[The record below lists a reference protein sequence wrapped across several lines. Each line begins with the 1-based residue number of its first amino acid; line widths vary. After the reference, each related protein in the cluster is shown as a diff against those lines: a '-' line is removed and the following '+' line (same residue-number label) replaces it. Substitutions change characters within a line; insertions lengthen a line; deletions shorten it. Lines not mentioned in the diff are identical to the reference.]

1 MKILSV
7 RHAALPALLLPL
19 IAAAQAADEQTMVVT
34 AAPTTVS
41 ELDTPAAVSVVNGD
55 EMRQAAPRVNLSE
68 SLGAV
73 PGLQVQNRQNYAQ
86 DLQLSI
92 RGFGSRSTYG
102 VRGLRIY
109 VDGIPAT
116 MPDGQGQTSNIDI
129 GSVDTIE
136 VLRGPFSALY
146 GNSSGGV
153 INVTSQTGTQPPT
166 VEASSYYGSFG
177 TWHYGM
183 KATGAVG
190 DGSHAGDVDYTVST
204 NRFTT
209 HGYRDHSGARKNLAN
224 ARLGVRINDV
234 SKLTLLLNSVDIKA
248 NDAGGLTADEWRD
261 NPRQS
266 PRGDQYNTRKNTRQ
280 TQAGLRYERQLSAQD
295 DLSVMMYAGERET
308 TQFQSIP
315 RAPQLKPSHAGGVID
330 LTRHYQGID
339 TRLTHRGELLVPV
352 TLTAG
357 LDYENMSERRKGY
370 ENFVMVNGAPQYGEQ
385 GALRRNERNLM
396 WNVDPYLQTQWQL
409 TDKLS
414 LDAGVRY
421 SSVWFDSND
430 YYITPGNGDDSG
442 DASYHKWLPAGS
454 LKYALTDAWNVY
466 LSAGRGFETPTINE
480 LSYRSD
486 NQSGLN
492 FGLKPS
498 TNDTVEIGSKTRIG
512 NGLFTAALFQTN
524 TDNEIVVDSSS
535 GGRTSYKNAG
545 KTRRQG
551 VELGLDQQ
559 FGESWRLKAAWT
571 WLDATYRTNVCDDAS
586 CNGNRI
592 PGIARNMGYASFGYQ
607 PEQGWYAGSDIRYMS
622 DIMANDEN
630 TAKAPSWTVVG
641 LTTGY
646 KWSYGRMDMD
656 LFGRIDN
663 LFDRE
668 YVGSVIV
675 NESNGR
681 YYEPAPGRNYGI
693 GMTPAWRFKNRP
705 PPPPMPLAI
714 GGRSAFPGRLFH
726 RQADTRQRPAL
737 DTPPPS

>member
-7 RHAALPALLLPL
+7 RHVALPALLLPL

-261 NPRQS
+261 DPRQS

-512 NGLFTAALFQTN
+512 IGLFTAALFQTN

-551 VELGLDQQ
+551 MELGLDQQ

-693 GMTPAWRFKNRP
+693 GLNLAWRFE
-705 PPPPMPLAI
+705 
-714 GGRSAFPGRLFH
+714 
-726 RQADTRQRPAL
+726 
-737 DTPPPS
+737 

>member
-19 IAAAQAADEQTMVVT
+19 IAAAQTADEQTMVVT

-55 EMRQAAPRVNLSE
+55 EMRQAAPCVNLSE

-280 TQAGLRYERQLSAQD
+280 TQAGLRYERQLSVQD

-498 TNDTVEIGSKTRIG
+498 TNDTVEIGSKTRLG
-512 NGLFTAALFQTN
+512 NGLLTAALFQTN

-551 VELGLDQQ
+551 MELGLDQQ

-607 PEQGWYAGSDIRYMS
+607 LEQGWYAGSDIRYMS

-656 LFGRIDN
+656 LFGRVDN

-693 GMTPAWRFKNRP
+693 GLNLAWRFE
-705 PPPPMPLAI
+705 
-714 GGRSAFPGRLFH
+714 
-726 RQADTRQRPAL
+726 
-737 DTPPPS
+737 

>member
-129 GSVDTIE
+129 GSVDTLE

-266 PRGDQYNTRKNTRQ
+266 PRGDQYNTRKDTRQ
-280 TQAGLRYERQLSAQD
+280 TQAGLRYERQLSDQD

-308 TQFQSIP
+308 TQYQSIP

-480 LSYRSD
+480 LSYRAD

-512 NGLFTAALFQTN
+512 NGLLTAALFQTD

-551 VELGLDQQ
+551 MELGLDQQ

-571 WLDATYRTNVCDDAS
+571 WLDATYRTNVCGDAS

-656 LFGRIDN
+656 LFGRVDN

-681 YYEPAPGRNYGI
+681 DYEPAPGRNYGI
-693 GMTPAWRFKNRP
+693 GLNLAWRFE
-705 PPPPMPLAI
+705 
-714 GGRSAFPGRLFH
+714 
-726 RQADTRQRPAL
+726 
-737 DTPPPS
+737 

>member
-7 RHAALPALLLPL
+7 RHVALPALLLPL

-315 RAPQLKPSHAGGVID
+315 RAPQLRPSHAGGVID

-370 ENFVMVNGAPQYGEQ
+370 ENFVMFNGAPQYGEQ

-442 DASYHKWLPAGS
+442 DASYHKLLPAGS

-551 VELGLDQQ
+551 MELGLDQQ

-693 GMTPAWRFKNRP
+693 GLNLAWRFE
-705 PPPPMPLAI
+705 
-714 GGRSAFPGRLFH
+714 
-726 RQADTRQRPAL
+726 
-737 DTPPPS
+737 

>member
-204 NRFTT
+204 NRFTP

-266 PRGDQYNTRKNTRQ
+266 PRGDQYDTRKNTRQ

-308 TQFQSIP
+308 TQYQSIP

-512 NGLFTAALFQTN
+512 NGLLTAALFQTN

-551 VELGLDQQ
+551 MELGLDQQ

-656 LFGRIDN
+656 LFGRVDN

-681 YYEPAPGRNYGI
+681 YYEPAPGRNFGI
-693 GMTPAWRFKNRP
+693 GLNLAWRFE
-705 PPPPMPLAI
+705 
-714 GGRSAFPGRLFH
+714 
-726 RQADTRQRPAL
+726 
-737 DTPPPS
+737 

>member
-512 NGLFTAALFQTN
+512 NALFTAALFQTN

-551 VELGLDQQ
+551 MELGLDQQ

-693 GMTPAWRFKNRP
+693 GLNLAWRFE
-705 PPPPMPLAI
+705 
-714 GGRSAFPGRLFH
+714 
-726 RQADTRQRPAL
+726 
-737 DTPPPS
+737 

>member
-551 VELGLDQQ
+551 MELGLDQQ

-630 TAKAPSWTVVG
+630 TAKAPSWTVFG

-693 GMTPAWRFKNRP
+693 GLNLAWRFE
-705 PPPPMPLAI
+705 
-714 GGRSAFPGRLFH
+714 
-726 RQADTRQRPAL
+726 
-737 DTPPPS
+737 

>member
-19 IAAAQAADEQTMVVT
+19 IAAAQTADEQTMVVT

-280 TQAGLRYERQLSAQD
+280 TQAGLRYERQLSAQY

-315 RAPQLKPSHAGGVID
+315 RTPQLKPSHAGGVID

-396 WNVDPYLQTQWQL
+396 WNIDPYLQTQWQL

-498 TNDTVEIGSKTRIG
+498 TNDTVEIGSKTRLG
-512 NGLFTAALFQTN
+512 NGLLTAALFQTN

-551 VELGLDQQ
+551 MELGLDQQ

-656 LFGRIDN
+656 LFGRVDN

-693 GMTPAWRFKNRP
+693 GLNLAWRFE
-705 PPPPMPLAI
+705 
-714 GGRSAFPGRLFH
+714 
-726 RQADTRQRPAL
+726 
-737 DTPPPS
+737 

>member
-1 MKILSV
+1 MKIIAMRTV
-7 RHAALPALLLPL
+7 ALPALLLPL
-19 IAAAQAADEQTMVVT
+19 VANVHASTNDEQTMVVT
-34 AAPTTVS
+34 ATPTAVS

-55 EMRQAAPRVNLSE
+55 DMRQAAPRINLSE

-102 VRGLRIY
+102 VRGLRLY

-129 GSVDTIE
+129 GSIDSLE

-153 INVTSQTGTQPPT
+153 INVNTQTGSQPPT
-166 VEASSYYGSFG
+166 IEASSYYGSFG
-177 TWHYGM
+177 TWHYGL

-190 DGSHAGDVDYTVST
+190 DGSQAGDVDYTVST

-209 HGYRDHSGARKNLAN
+209 HGSRDHSGARKNLAN
-224 ARLGVRINDV
+224 AKLGVRINDV
-234 SKLTLLLNSVDIKA
+234 SKLTLLFNSVDIKA
-248 NDAGGLTADEWRD
+248 NDPGGLSYEEWQN

-266 PRGDQYNTRKNTRQ
+266 PRGDQYNTRKTVKQ
-280 TQAGLRYERQLSAQD
+280 TQAGLRYERQLSQQD

-308 TQFQSIP
+308 TQYQSIP
-315 RAPQLKPSHAGGVID
+315 MAPQLKPSHSGGVID

-339 TRLTHRGELLVPV
+339 TRWTHRGELLVPV
-352 TLTAG
+352 TFTTG

-370 ENFVMVNGAPQYGEQ
+370 ENYVLVNGAPQYGEQ
-385 GALRRNERNLM
+385 GDLRRNERNLM
-396 WNVDPYLQTQWQL
+396 WNLDPYLQTQWQL
-409 TDKLS
+409 TQKLT

-430 YYITPGNGDDSG
+430 YYVTPGNGDDSG

-454 LKYALTDAWNVY
+454 LKYAVTDAWNIY

-480 LSYRSD
+480 LSYRSG

-492 FGLKPS
+492 FDLKPS
-498 TNDTVEIGSKTRIG
+498 TNETVEIGSKTRIG
-512 NGLFTAALFQTN
+512 NGLFTAALFQTD

-551 VELGLDQQ
+551 MELGLDQQ
-559 FGESWRLKAAWT
+559 FGDSWKLKAAWT
-571 WLDATYRTNVCDDAS
+571 WLDATYRTNVCGSSD

-607 PEQGWYAGSDIRYMS
+607 PEQGWYAGSDIRYMG
-622 DIMANDEN
+622 DIMANDAN

-646 KWSYGRMDMD
+646 KWSYGKMDMD
-656 LFGRIDN
+656 LFGRVDN
-663 LFDRE
+663 LFDRN
-668 YVGSVIV
+668 YAGSVIV

-681 YYEPAPGRNYGI
+681 YYEPAPGRNFGI
-693 GMTPAWRFKNRP
+693 GMNLAWRFE
-705 PPPPMPLAI
+705 
-714 GGRSAFPGRLFH
+714 
-726 RQADTRQRPAL
+726 
-737 DTPPPS
+737 

>member
-1 MKILSV
+1 M

-116 MPDGQGQTSNIDI
+116 MPDAQGQTSNIDI

-551 VELGLDQQ
+551 MELGLDQQ

-693 GMTPAWRFKNRP
+693 GLNLAWRFE
-705 PPPPMPLAI
+705 
-714 GGRSAFPGRLFH
+714 
-726 RQADTRQRPAL
+726 
-737 DTPPPS
+737 

>member
-498 TNDTVEIGSKTRIG
+498 TNDTVEIGSKKRIG

-551 VELGLDQQ
+551 MELGLDQQ

-693 GMTPAWRFKNRP
+693 GLNLAWRFE
-705 PPPPMPLAI
+705 
-714 GGRSAFPGRLFH
+714 
-726 RQADTRQRPAL
+726 
-737 DTPPPS
+737 

>member
-7 RHAALPALLLPL
+7 RHVALPALLLPL

-41 ELDTPAAVSVVNGD
+41 ELDTPAAVSVVDGD

-92 RGFGSRSTYG
+92 RDFGSRSTYG

-551 VELGLDQQ
+551 MELGLDQQ

-693 GMTPAWRFKNRP
+693 GLNLAWRFE
-705 PPPPMPLAI
+705 
-714 GGRSAFPGRLFH
+714 
-726 RQADTRQRPAL
+726 
-737 DTPPPS
+737 

>member
-234 SKLTLLLNSVDIKA
+234 SKLTLLLNSVDIEA
-248 NDAGGLTADEWRD
+248 NDAGGLTADEWRN

-442 DASYHKWLPAGS
+442 NASYHKWLPAGS

-551 VELGLDQQ
+551 MELGLDQQ

-693 GMTPAWRFKNRP
+693 GLNLAWRFE
-705 PPPPMPLAI
+705 
-714 GGRSAFPGRLFH
+714 
-726 RQADTRQRPAL
+726 
-737 DTPPPS
+737 

>member
-34 AAPTTVS
+34 AAPTMVS

-261 NPRQS
+261 NPRPS

-551 VELGLDQQ
+551 MELGLDQQ

-693 GMTPAWRFKNRP
+693 GLNLAWRFE
-705 PPPPMPLAI
+705 
-714 GGRSAFPGRLFH
+714 
-726 RQADTRQRPAL
+726 
-737 DTPPPS
+737 

>member
-224 ARLGVRINDV
+224 ARLGLRINDV

-266 PRGDQYNTRKNTRQ
+266 PHGDQYNTRKNTRQ

-551 VELGLDQQ
+551 MELGLDQQ

-693 GMTPAWRFKNRP
+693 GLNLAWRFE
-705 PPPPMPLAI
+705 
-714 GGRSAFPGRLFH
+714 
-726 RQADTRQRPAL
+726 
-737 DTPPPS
+737 

>member
-129 GSVDTIE
+129 GSVDTLE

-266 PRGDQYNTRKNTRQ
+266 PRGDQYNTRKDTRQ
-280 TQAGLRYERQLSAQD
+280 TQAGLRYERQLSDQD

-308 TQFQSIP
+308 TQYQSIP

-480 LSYRSD
+480 LSYRAD

-512 NGLFTAALFQTN
+512 NGLLTAALFQTD

-551 VELGLDQQ
+551 IELGLDQQ

-571 WLDATYRTNVCDDAS
+571 WLDATYRTNVCGDAS

-630 TAKAPSWTVVG
+630 TANAPSWTVVG

-656 LFGRIDN
+656 LFGRVDN

-693 GMTPAWRFKNRP
+693 GLNLAWRFE
-705 PPPPMPLAI
+705 
-714 GGRSAFPGRLFH
+714 
-726 RQADTRQRPAL
+726 
-737 DTPPPS
+737 

>member
-209 HGYRDHSGARKNLAN
+209 HGYRDYSGARKNLAN

-466 LSAGRGFETPTINE
+466 ISAGRGFETPTINE

-512 NGLFTAALFQTN
+512 NGLLTAALFQTD

-551 VELGLDQQ
+551 MELGLDQQ

-571 WLDATYRTNVCDDAS
+571 WLDATYRTNVCGDAS

-656 LFGRIDN
+656 LFGRVDN

-693 GMTPAWRFKNRP
+693 GLNLAWRFE
-705 PPPPMPLAI
+705 
-714 GGRSAFPGRLFH
+714 
-726 RQADTRQRPAL
+726 
-737 DTPPPS
+737 

>member
-7 RHAALPALLLPL
+7 RHVALPALLLPL

-280 TQAGLRYERQLSAQD
+280 TQAGLRYERQLSAHD

-396 WNVDPYLQTQWQL
+396 WNVAPYLQTQWQL

-551 VELGLDQQ
+551 MELGLDQQ

-592 PGIARNMGYASFGYQ
+592 PGNARNMGYASFGYQ

-693 GMTPAWRFKNRP
+693 GLNLAWRFE
-705 PPPPMPLAI
+705 
-714 GGRSAFPGRLFH
+714 
-726 RQADTRQRPAL
+726 
-737 DTPPPS
+737 

>member
-1 MKILSV
+1 M

-19 IAAAQAADEQTMVVT
+19 IAAAQTADEQTMVVT

-280 TQAGLRYERQLSAQD
+280 TQAGLRYELQLSAQD

-498 TNDTVEIGSKTRIG
+498 TNDTVEIGSKTRLG
-512 NGLFTAALFQTN
+512 NGLLTAALFQTN

-551 VELGLDQQ
+551 MELGLDQQ

-656 LFGRIDN
+656 LFGRVDN

-693 GMTPAWRFKNRP
+693 GLNLAWRFE
-705 PPPPMPLAI
+705 
-714 GGRSAFPGRLFH
+714 
-726 RQADTRQRPAL
+726 
-737 DTPPPS
+737 

>member
-1 MKILSV
+1 M

-73 PGLQVQNRQNYAQ
+73 PGLQVQNRQNYAK

-551 VELGLDQQ
+551 MELGLDQQ

-693 GMTPAWRFKNRP
+693 GLNLAWRFE
-705 PPPPMPLAI
+705 
-714 GGRSAFPGRLFH
+714 
-726 RQADTRQRPAL
+726 
-737 DTPPPS
+737 

>member
-136 VLRGPFSALY
+136 VLRGPFSARY

-512 NGLFTAALFQTN
+512 NGLLTAALFQTD

-551 VELGLDQQ
+551 MELGLDQQ

-571 WLDATYRTNVCDDAS
+571 WLDATYRTNVCGDAS

-622 DIMANDEN
+622 DIMANDKN

-656 LFGRIDN
+656 LSGRVDN

-693 GMTPAWRFKNRP
+693 GLNLAWRFE
-705 PPPPMPLAI
+705 
-714 GGRSAFPGRLFH
+714 
-726 RQADTRQRPAL
+726 
-737 DTPPPS
+737 

>member
-153 INVTSQTGTQPPT
+153 INVTSQTGPQPPT

-183 KATGAVG
+183 KATGTVG

-551 VELGLDQQ
+551 MELGLDQQ

-693 GMTPAWRFKNRP
+693 GLNLAWRFE
-705 PPPPMPLAI
+705 
-714 GGRSAFPGRLFH
+714 
-726 RQADTRQRPAL
+726 
-737 DTPPPS
+737 

>member
-551 VELGLDQQ
+551 MELGLDQQ

-693 GMTPAWRFKNRP
+693 GLKLAWRFE
-705 PPPPMPLAI
+705 
-714 GGRSAFPGRLFH
+714 
-726 RQADTRQRPAL
+726 
-737 DTPPPS
+737 

>member
-266 PRGDQYNTRKNTRQ
+266 PHGDQYNTRKNTRQ

-551 VELGLDQQ
+551 MELGLDQQ

-656 LFGRIDN
+656 LFGRI
-663 LFDRE
+663 
-668 YVGSVIV
+668 
-675 NESNGR
+675 
-681 YYEPAPGRNYGI
+681 
-693 GMTPAWRFKNRP
+693 
-705 PPPPMPLAI
+705 
-714 GGRSAFPGRLFH
+714 
-726 RQADTRQRPAL
+726 
-737 DTPPPS
+737 

>member
-34 AAPTTVS
+34 AAPTMVS

-166 VEASSYYGSFG
+166 EEASSYYGSFG

-551 VELGLDQQ
+551 MELGLDQQ

-693 GMTPAWRFKNRP
+693 GLNLAWRFE
-705 PPPPMPLAI
+705 
-714 GGRSAFPGRLFH
+714 
-726 RQADTRQRPAL
+726 
-737 DTPPPS
+737 

>member
-7 RHAALPALLLPL
+7 RAAALPALLLPL
-19 IAAAQAADEQTMVVT
+19 VSAGPTALAAEQTMVVT
-34 AAPTTVS
+34 AAPSAVS

-129 GSVDTIE
+129 GSLDSLE

-153 INVTSQTGTQPPT
+153 INATSQTGSQPPT
-166 VEASSYYGSFG
+166 IEASSYYGSFG

-190 DGSHAGDVDYTVST
+190 DGSHAGDVDYVVST

-209 HGYRDHSGARKNLAN
+209 HGFRDHSGARKNLAN
-224 ARLGVRINDV
+224 AKLGVRINDV
-234 SKLTLLLNSVDIKA
+234 SKLTLLFNSVDIKA
-248 NDAGGLTADEWRD
+248 NDAGGLSYDEWQN

-266 PRGDQYNTRKNTRQ
+266 PRGDEYNTRKTIKQ
-280 TQAGLRYERQLSAQD
+280 TQAGLRYERQLSEQD

-308 TQFQSIP
+308 TQYQSIP
-315 RAPQLKPSHAGGVID
+315 RAPQLKPTHAGGVID

-339 TRLTHRGELLVPV
+339 TRWTHRGELLVPV
-352 TLTAG
+352 TFTTG
-357 LDYENMSERRKGY
+357 LDYETMSERRKGY
-370 ENFVMVNGAPQYGEQ
+370 ENFVMSNGAPQYGEK
-385 GALRRNERNLM
+385 GDLRRNERNLM

-409 TDKLS
+409 TEKLS

-442 DASYHKWLPAGS
+442 EASYHKWLPAGS
-454 LKYALTDAWNVY
+454 LKYAVTDAWNVY
-466 LSAGRGFETPTINE
+466 VSAGRGFETPTINE
-480 LSYRSD
+480 LSYRSGD
-486 NQSGLN
+486 QGGLN
-492 FGLKPS
+492 FGLQPS
-498 TNDTVEIGSKTRIG
+498 TNETVEIGSKARIG
-512 NGLFTAALFQTN
+512 NGLLTAALFQTD
-524 TDNEIVVDSSS
+524 TDNEIVVDTSS

-551 VELGLDQQ
+551 MELGLDQQ

-571 WLDATYRTNVCDDAS
+571 WLDATYRTNVCDDTS
-586 CNGNRI
+586 CKGNRI

-607 PEQGWYAGSDIRYMS
+607 PEKGWYAGSDIRYMS

-656 LFGRIDN
+656 LFGRVDN
-663 LFDRE
+663 LFDRS
-668 YVGSVIV
+668 YAGSVIV

-693 GMTPAWRFKNRP
+693 GLNLAWRFE
-705 PPPPMPLAI
+705 
-714 GGRSAFPGRLFH
+714 
-726 RQADTRQRPAL
+726 
-737 DTPPPS
+737 

>member
-73 PGLQVQNRQNYAQ
+73 PGLKVQNRQNYAQ

-129 GSVDTIE
+129 GSVDTLE

-266 PRGDQYNTRKNTRQ
+266 PRGDQYNTRKDTRQ

-295 DLSVMMYAGERET
+295 DLSVMMYTGERET
-308 TQFQSIP
+308 TQYQSIP

-480 LSYRSD
+480 LSYRAD

-512 NGLFTAALFQTN
+512 NGLLTAALFQTD
-524 TDNEIVVDSSS
+524 TDNEIVVDISS

-551 VELGLDQQ
+551 MELGLDQQ

-571 WLDATYRTNVCDDAS
+571 WLDATYRTNVCGDAS

-656 LFGRIDN
+656 LFGRVDN

-693 GMTPAWRFKNRP
+693 GLNLAWRFE
-705 PPPPMPLAI
+705 
-714 GGRSAFPGRLFH
+714 
-726 RQADTRQRPAL
+726 
-737 DTPPPS
+737 

>member
-7 RHAALPALLLPL
+7 RHVALPALLLPL

-41 ELDTPAAVSVVNGD
+41 ELDTPAAFSVVNGD

-109 VDGIPAT
+109 VDGIPVT

-551 VELGLDQQ
+551 MELGLDQQ

-693 GMTPAWRFKNRP
+693 GLNLAWRFE
-705 PPPPMPLAI
+705 
-714 GGRSAFPGRLFH
+714 
-726 RQADTRQRPAL
+726 
-737 DTPPPS
+737 

>member
-339 TRLTHRGELLVPV
+339 TRLTHRGELLLPV

-551 VELGLDQQ
+551 MELGLDQL

-693 GMTPAWRFKNRP
+693 GLNLAWRFE
-705 PPPPMPLAI
+705 
-714 GGRSAFPGRLFH
+714 
-726 RQADTRQRPAL
+726 
-737 DTPPPS
+737 

>member
-183 KATGAVG
+183 KATGTVG

-266 PRGDQYNTRKNTRQ
+266 PHGDQYNTRKNTRQ

-551 VELGLDQQ
+551 MELGLDQQ

-693 GMTPAWRFKNRP
+693 GLNLAWRFE
-705 PPPPMPLAI
+705 
-714 GGRSAFPGRLFH
+714 
-726 RQADTRQRPAL
+726 
-737 DTPPPS
+737 

>member
-7 RHAALPALLLPL
+7 RLAALPALLLPL

-204 NRFTT
+204 NRFTP

-551 VELGLDQQ
+551 MELGLDQQ

-693 GMTPAWRFKNRP
+693 GLNLAWRFE
-705 PPPPMPLAI
+705 
-714 GGRSAFPGRLFH
+714 
-726 RQADTRQRPAL
+726 
-737 DTPPPS
+737 

>member
-7 RHAALPALLLPL
+7 SHAALPALLLPL

-153 INVTSQTGTQPPT
+153 INVTSQTGAQPPT

-177 TWHYGM
+177 TWHYGL

-266 PRGDQYNTRKNTRQ
+266 PRGDEYNTRKNTRQ

-409 TDKLS
+409 TEKLS

-551 VELGLDQQ
+551 MELGLDQQ

-646 KWSYGRMDMD
+646 KWSYGKMDLD
-656 LFGRIDN
+656 LFGRVDN

-693 GMTPAWRFKNRP
+693 GLNLAWRFE
-705 PPPPMPLAI
+705 
-714 GGRSAFPGRLFH
+714 
-726 RQADTRQRPAL
+726 
-737 DTPPPS
+737 